1 MTPGK
6 YQRLARAE
14 ARRDRPIYDGGFVPH
29 KSNFVQR
36 IGARIIYA
44 AIRAVEMT
52 LRYRWEDRA
61 GNFEKSSGH
70 QFIYCVWHNRLALCM
85 KVYFGYARIRP
96 PVHGLA
102 ALISASRDGGFLTST
117 LENFGVQPVR
127 GSTSR
132 RGQQALLELTRWAK
146 RGYDIGITP
155 YGPRGPRCAVQEG
168 IIALAQLTGLP
179 VVAAGYR
186 LNWKIRVKS
195 WDQFQIPLPF
205 SRCEVVYA
213 RPMIVPR
220 DATPEEREKLRLQ
233 LEQTLKEISRD

>member
-14 ARRDRPIYDGGFVPH
+14 ARRDRSTSEGGFVPH
-29 KSNFVQR
+29 KPTFIQR
-36 IGARIIYA
+36 MGAWIIY
-44 AIRAVEMT
+44 ILVRAVEMT
-52 LRYRWEDRA
+52 LRYRWEDRS
-61 GNFEKSSGH
+61 GCPQKSTGH
-70 QFIYCVWHNRLALCM
+70 QFIYCVWHNRLSLCM
-85 KVYFGYARIRP
+85 KIYFGYARVRP
-96 PVHGLA
+96 PPHGLA
-102 ALISASRDGGFLTST
+102 ALISASKDGGFLTGA

-155 YGPRGPRCAVQEG
+155 DGPRGPRYVVQEG

-179 VVAAGYR
+179 VVAAGYH
-186 LNWKIRVKS
+186 LGWKIRVKS

-205 SRCEVVYA
+205 SRCEVIYA
-213 RPMIVPR
+213 RPILVPR
-220 DATPEEREKLRLQ
+220 DATPEEREKLRKK
-233 LEQTLKEISRD
+233 LEAELLAISQD